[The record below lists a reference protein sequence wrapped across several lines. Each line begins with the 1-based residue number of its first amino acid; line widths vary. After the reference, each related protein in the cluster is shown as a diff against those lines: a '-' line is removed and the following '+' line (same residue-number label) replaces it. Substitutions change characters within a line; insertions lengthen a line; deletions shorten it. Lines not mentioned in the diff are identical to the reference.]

1 MIQPASRVRPHRLPR
16 CRFSFRPQVELLE
29 ERCVLSGGSFL
40 FEPVI
45 PTIDAG
51 MKANLQAILAHGLQL
66 GNRPDVFAKI
76 GDSITASPNF
86 LFALGNP
93 AYDPGN
99 PFFSGAF
106 TNIASTVNYFR
117 AQTVDASGANS
128 FNRVSLAGVNG
139 WSPFQ
144 ELDPARDL
152 DAAHAPFA
160 LPGETPL
167 ATELRITK
175 PGIALIMLGTND
187 LGAGENLAL
196 FQAELTAVVQTVIA
210 DGVIPVLS
218 TIPDNL
224 LFGAGAEQHV
234 FLNNQI
240 ISDVAASLNVPLWN
254 YWLALQPLPEKGLGP
269 DGGHPSAYP
278 FGTEFFTASGLQFGY
293 NVRNLTAVGV
303 LMKITQVV
311 YDNGPADVLAPAA
324 VPVVP
329 AKAAQPSTTLPSP
342 PGGAGAGQ
350 AVVSDS
356 AVLLVIGGIAAESAN
371 GSATVLVAAGLPPSP
386 AGQNSPFGLP
396 ISLASSTGQASQFPP
411 HVGEPAVE
419 TSLPGGSDIVAP
431 DTFTV
436 EKDGKA
442 TDAAATQAADEDVS
456 GSPGSLTI
464 LWIES
469 GDW

>member
-1 MIQPASRVRPHRLPR
+1 MTAMIQPASRVRPHRLPR

-93 AYDPGN
+93 AYDPAN

-152 DAAHAPFA
+152 DAVRAPFA

-167 ATELRITK
+167 ATEVRITK

-224 LFGAGAEQHV
+224 LFGPSAEQHV

-254 YWLALQPLPEKGLGP
+254 YWLALQPLPQKGLGP

-278 FGTEFFTASGLQFGY
+278 FGTEFFTANGLQFGY

-311 YDNGPADVLAPAA
+311 YDDGPADVLAPAA

-329 AKAAQPSTTLPSP
+329 AKAAQPA
-342 PGGAGAGQ
+342 GKGATPA
-350 AVVSDS
+350 ALSDS
-356 AVLLVIGGIAAESAN
+356 AVALAIGGIAAEPAN
-371 GSATVLVAAGLPPSP
+371 GSAPIIAAASLPPSP
-386 AGQNSPFGLP
+386 AGQISPSGVP
-396 ISLASSTGQASQFPP
+396 INLASSAGQASPFPA
-411 HVGEPAVE
+411 HVGEPAIE
-419 TSLPGGSDIVAP
+419 MSLPGGSDRVSP
-431 DTFTV
+431 DIWTSET
-436 EKDGKA
+436 EGKA
-442 TDAAATQAADEDVS
+442 TDATATPAADEDVS
-456 GSPGSLTI
+456 GSPGSSTI

>member
-1 MIQPASRVRPHRLPR
+1 MIPPASRVRPHRLPR

-29 ERCVLSGGSFL
+29 ERCVLNGGSFL

-45 PTIDAG
+45 PEIDPG

-86 LFALGNP
+86 LYALGSP
-93 AYDPGN
+93 GYDPGN
-99 PFFSGAF
+99 PFFSGPF
-106 TNIASTVNYFR
+106 TNIASIVNYFR
-117 AQTVDASGANS
+117 AQPVDASGANS
-128 FNRVSLAGVNG
+128 FNRASLAAANG
-139 WSPFQ
+139 WSPYQ

-167 ATELRITK
+167 ATELRLTR

-187 LGAGENLAL
+187 LDPGENLAA
-196 FQAELTAVVQTVIA
+196 FKAELTAVVQTVIA

-224 LFGAGAEQHV
+224 RFGPVVEQHV

-240 ISDVAASLNVPLWN
+240 ISDVAAELNVPLWN
-254 YWLALQPLPEKGLGP
+254 YWLALQPLPQKGIGP

-278 FGTEFFTASGLQFGY
+278 FGTEFFTASGLQYGF
-293 NVRNLTAVGV
+293 NVRNLTAVGT
-303 LMKITQVV
+303 LMKIVQVV
-311 YDNGPADVLAPAA
+311 YDNGPADVPAVPPAPVAVTAPPPATVRIVPVPTAPA
-324 VPVVP
+324 VKSVVLSD
-329 AKAAQPSTTLPSP
+329 AALVVV
-342 PGGAGAGQ
+342 GG
-350 AVVSDS
+350 
-356 AVLLVIGGIAAESAN
+356 LAADAAN
-371 GSATVLVAAGLPPSP
+371 GSKTVVVTTGLPPLP
-386 AGQNSPFGLP
+386 VGQTGPLGQPVYLT
-396 ISLASSTGQASQFPP
+396 SSTGQASQFPP

-419 TSLPGGSDIVAP
+419 TSLPGGSDLVSP
-431 DTFTV
+431 DTFTS

-442 TDAAATQAADEDVS
+442 TDAAVTPAADEDDS
-456 GSPGSLTI
+456 GSAVGLPI
-464 LWIES
+464 LWFES